1 MAQLIDEQ
9 QTKLNR
15 LKFNYESQITSFEC
29 IKALPGVL
37 NILGKKIGPLKVKGT
52 YKMEYFIGKIL
63 ILNGFLKTVEPM
75 DSKFVERIGYG
86 ESTTQEIL
94 NLEKNTFIRMQS
106 EIELLYKMRQQNMIP
121 DVTYKQYWSK
131 SFDFLRL
138 RLNKILKVASLNRT
152 QQKQKMVS
160 DEEEI
165 LFNTIAESIETFH
178 EFFNPEKDS
187 KD

>member
-1 MAQLIDEQ
+1 
-9 QTKLNR
+9 
-15 LKFNYESQITSFEC
+15 
-29 IKALPGVL
+29 
-37 NILGKKIGPLKVKGT
+37 
-52 YKMEYFIGKIL
+52 
-63 ILNGFLKTVEPM
+63 M
-75 DSKFVERIGYG
+75 DSKFVERIGC